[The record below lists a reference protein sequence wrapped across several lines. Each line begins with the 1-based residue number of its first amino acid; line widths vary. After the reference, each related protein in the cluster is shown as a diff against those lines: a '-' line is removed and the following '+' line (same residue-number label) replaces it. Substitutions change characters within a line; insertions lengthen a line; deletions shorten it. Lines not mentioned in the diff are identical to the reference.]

1 MKAECVRRFLDL
13 KEGIVREGGEQFDV
27 TAERLAEINSTRYGL
42 LAKKVMAKRKPRQ
55 KKEG

>member
-13 KEGIVREGGEQFDV
+13 KEGIVREVGEQFDA

-42 LAKKVMAKRKPRQ
+42 LAKKVRAERKPRQ
-55 KKEG
+55 RKEG